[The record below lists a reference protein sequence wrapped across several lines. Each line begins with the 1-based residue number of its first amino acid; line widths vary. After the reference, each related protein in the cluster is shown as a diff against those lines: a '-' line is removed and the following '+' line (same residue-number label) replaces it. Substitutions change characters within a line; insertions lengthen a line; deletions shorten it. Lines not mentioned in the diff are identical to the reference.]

1 MAFTIQ
7 AGAGS
12 DIPQVKGTCINWLP
26 PGQTLLTAGVSQTST
41 RIKGIP
47 FPVYGNIDCTGI
59 NLQVQNLST
68 ATLHLA
74 FYKYD
79 YLADVWNKAT
89 DQLDINITAT
99 GLILQTFTTPQPLD
113 PGFYCVA
120 FRDSD
125 STGDLVGVFKHRS
138 QNKYLGAPTGL
149 DDFYNTLRTVTT
161 SYNPILPNQIVFP
174 VSEMQENTYHEL
186 FQIQF

>member
-1 MAFTIQ
+1 MAFIIQ
-7 AGAGS
+7 AGGGS

-26 PGQTLLTAGVSQTST
+26 DGQGLLTAGVSQTST

-47 FPVYGNIDCTGI
+47 FPVKGNIDCLGI
-59 NLQVQNLST
+59 NLQVQNIST
-68 ATLHLA
+68 AILHLA
-74 FYKYD
+74 LYKYD
-79 YLADVWNKAT
+79 YPADVWNIST

-99 GLILQTFTTPQPLD
+99 GLISQTFTTPQPLD

-125 STGDLVGVFKHRS
+125 STGDLTGVFKNRS

-149 DDFYNTLRTVTT
+149 DDFYNTMRTITLAY
-161 SYNPILPNQIVFP
+161 SPILPSQITFP
-174 VSEMQENTYHEL
+174 ISEMQENTYHEL